1 MNDHDLHSLF
11 ARERQLDRNRTP
23 VFQHMLTRAR
33 HQSPVATRH
42 GLRWAAAGAALG
54 AVLVAGFVANQAGDE
69 APSFTKSLPVLLE
82 ASAEPEP
89 LFPSLASSP
98 DSPSDFLMPQ
108 HATFKVL

>member
-11 ARERQLDRNRTP
+11 ARERQLDRSRTP
-23 VFQHMLTRAR
+23 VFQHLLTRAR

-42 GLRWAAAGAALG
+42 RLRWAAAGAALG

-69 APSFTKSLPVLLE
+69 APSLTQSLPVLLE
-82 ASAEPEP
+82 ASAEPVP

-98 DSPSDFLMPQ
+98 DSPSDFLIPQ
-108 HATFKVL
+108 HTTFKVL